1 MSQFGKYYLN
11 DELSD
16 VIININNEIIP
27 AHKLILSSRSKVFE
41 KMFSTEF
48 KESKEREITIN
59 ETNVDAFKIFLKTIY
74 FDEFDS
80 KEIKDYLVAIEVF
93 KLAHRYEI
101 HMLSNIVEELI
112 IEMVSLENVVIL
124 IDFALV
130 YDLNNLI
137 KFLELFMKDNEKQL
151 VEKEVIEKQLHIF
164 YTSDKMERFIG
175 FANLS
180 QSLLIWALAHISK
193 NNMEIDMKQ
202 FRDLIKFEKCTVCDV
217 NHLRNFRL
225 FEEKELNEIIE
236 NKFNNLNAKYEKL
249 LANYIKAQKVF

>member
-1 MSQFGKYYLN
+1 
-11 DELSD
+11 
-16 VIININNEIIP
+16 
-27 AHKLILSSRSKVFE
+27 
-41 KMFSTEF
+41 MFSTEF
-48 KESKEREITIN
+48 KESKEKEIIIN

-101 HMLSNIVEELI
+101 HMLSNIVEEIL
-112 IEMVSLENVVIL
+112 IEMVSLENAIIL

-137 KFLELFMKDNEKQL
+137 KFLELFIKDNEKQL
-151 VEKEVIEKQLHIF
+151 VEKEVIEKQLYIF
-164 YTSDKMERFIG
+164 YMSDKIERFIG

-193 NNMEIDMKQ
+193 NNMEIDIKQ

-217 NHLRNFRL
+217 NHLRNIRL